1 MVKLCA
7 SCGAASSRSFKVAA
21 HERGLPRSE
30 QIENVE
36 EMSRNTIWR
45 MPKVQQMRPKS
56 EVFARIYLGVQY
68 ARHTSGQAKILTLST
83 ERNLQQCFF
92 FLFTGGKCCN
102 NRIFAEKWKNY
113 FVAAFS
119 VVWKITRP
127 VRTLLVIN
135 SFDAKAEA
143 DDFKG
148 RLRERC
154 SGLTLLLR

>member
-7 SCGAASSRSFKVAA
+7 SCGAASSRCFKVAA
-21 HERGLPRSE
+21 HERGKPRLSKSKTSKKYDLENAKSTNKCVRRVKFLQGFTSE
-30 QIENVE
+30 YNTHGTHLDRRKS
-36 EMSRNTIWR
+36 SRCQGNAIC
-45 MPKVQQMRPKS
+45 S
-56 EVFARIYLGVQY
+56 SA
-68 ARHTSGQAKILTLST
+68 
-83 ERNLQQCFF
+83 FF
-92 FLFTGGKCCN
+92 SFYETGGKCCD
-102 NRIFAEKWKNY
+102 NRRFAEKWKNY

-119 VVWKITRP
+119 VVWKIIRP

-154 SGLTLLLR
+154 IGFTLLLR